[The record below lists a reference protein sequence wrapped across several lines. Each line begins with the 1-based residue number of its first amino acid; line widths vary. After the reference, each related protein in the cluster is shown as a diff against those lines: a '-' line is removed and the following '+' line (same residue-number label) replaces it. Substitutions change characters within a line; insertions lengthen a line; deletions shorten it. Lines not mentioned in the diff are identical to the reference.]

1 MTFFNGL
8 FTVNFWT
15 VLACMIAGYLLGNI
29 QTAIIVSKRYFHDD
43 VRNHGSGNAGSTNMV
58 RVYGYGPGAITFA
71 GDFMKAALGIAAGQ
85 LLCGTVGGYIAG
97 LCVVIGH
104 CWPVFDGFRGGKG
117 VASSAGIAILT
128 FPLGAGIAIALGA
141 LLLAVNKRVSLMSMT
156 SILLFFIC
164 VLVFRLHDLPL
175 VVLSALLVVVIY
187 VRHIDNIKRLLHGE
201 EQRLKKEGRKIQ

>member
-1 MTFFNGL
+1 
-8 FTVNFWT
+8 
-15 VLACMIAGYLLGNI
+15 
-29 QTAIIVSKRYFHDD
+29 
-43 VRNHGSGNAGSTNMV
+43 
-58 RVYGYGPGAITFA
+58 
-71 GDFMKAALGIAAGQ
+71 
-85 LLCGTVGGYIAG
+85 
-97 LCVVIGH
+97 
-104 CWPVFDGFRGGKG
+104 VFDGFRGGKG

>member
-1 MTFFNGL
+1 MTFFNGF

-15 VLACMIAGYLLGNI
+15 VLACVIAGYLLGNI

-71 GDFMKAALGIAAGQ
+71 GDFAKAALGIVAGQ

-97 LCVVIGH
+97 LYVVIGH

-117 VASSAGIAILT
+117 VASSAGIAMLT

-164 VLVFRLHDLPL
+164 VLIFRLHDLPL
-175 VVLSALLVVVIY
+175 VALSALLVIVIY

-201 EQRLKKEGRKIQ
+201 EQRLKKEGR

>member
-1 MTFFNGL
+1 MTFFNGF

-15 VLACMIAGYLLGNI
+15 VLACVIAGYLLGNI

-71 GDFMKAALGIAAGQ
+71 GDFAKAALGIVAGQ

-117 VASSAGIAILT
+117 VASSAGIAMLT

-164 VLVFRLHDLPL
+164 VLIFRLHDLPL
-175 VVLSALLVVVIY
+175 VALSALLVIVIY

-201 EQRLKKEGRKIQ
+201 EQRLKKEGR